1 VEEVKDKVSYGAMV
15 LCGVVVVVVV
25 VVVLIFFC
33 IFLVVV
39 GGTPC
44 FLNPEISA
52 SDIAQKN
59 YRSIYDVFGLPCS
72 PYSYIPNERLRML
85 VDTYETLSKQDVNE
99 DVCKFEHSLR
109 QNLKSLHTW
118 KYSTGGSESNISDP
132 NLSKFLSM
140 INTRVSEDVVDTAV
154 LKDKLPFSLVLA
166 KNSSKPEHRIQWGD
180 YVIIASEAKGVE
192 HSAYQALIQGL
203 ELGGDAAVNMWRRGL
218 STELAVVPV
227 VLSFSHSLCI
237 CAVYLI
243 PDCYPVIVELSP
255 ALSYLT
261 LEGRCCI
268 ARWGIVLAQFA
279 VQTVGILK
287 LSQVNRMNR
296 EMPLGLYIAT
306 EIFFKPLREYCKAGT
321 DFPECTLDSG
331 SRLRTNL
338 ELIMLVYNR
347 IHVVQD
353 ASELFLFPL
362 GVVSYPSTESMSHDT
377 RIRHVMDTCI
387 CLHFHYHKQLV
398 KDGCPVIVYDKLSRE
413 RGWSNDKPSEDVVNS
428 YIECVIKAVGVLNAA
443 GVAHMDLRPANI
455 LWCREESGTD
465 VRIQVID
472 LEDAVP
478 FGFYIRSSDTL
489 REDTRYP
496 VFEADERILIP
507 AVAPHNDWFCETVAS
522 WARQSEFNEY
532 SSYMA
537 ANFRTFEAEFFTKC
551 M

>member
-1 VEEVKDKVSYGAMV
+1 MV
-15 LCGVVVVVVV
+15 LWCCAVLVIPISDPR
-25 VVVLIFFC
+25 VVLSLSFFC
-33 IFLVVV
+33 IFLAVV
-39 GGTPC
+39 GATPC
-44 FLNPEISA
+44 FLNPDMSA
-52 SDIAQKN
+52 SDISLNKN
-59 YRSIYDVFGLPCS
+59 RSIYDVFGLPCS
-72 PYSYIPNERLRML
+72 PNSYIPNERLRML

-99 DVCKFEHSLR
+99 DVCNFEHSLR
-109 QNLKSLHTW
+109 RNLKSLHTW
-118 KYSTGGSESNISDP
+118 KYSSGGSESKISDP

-140 INTRVSEDVVDTAV
+140 INTKVSEDVVDTAV
-154 LKDKLPFSLVLA
+154 LKDNLPFRLVLA
-166 KNSSKPEHRIQWGD
+166 KQSSQPEHRIQWGD

-203 ELGGDAAVNMWRRGL
+203 ELGGDAAVNMWRCGL
-218 STELAVVPV
+218 STDLAVVPV

-279 VQTVGILK
+279 VQTVDILK
-287 LSQVNRMNR
+287 SSQVNRLNR
-296 EMPLGLYIAT
+296 ERKLGLYIAAKL
-306 EIFFKPLREYCKAGT
+306 FFKPLREYRKDGT
-321 DFPECTLDSG
+321 DLSECALDSG
-331 SRLRTNL
+331 SCLRTNL

-347 IHVVQD
+347 IHVVED

-362 GVVSYPSTESMSHDT
+362 GVVSYPSTKSISHDT
-377 RIRHVMDTCI
+377 PIRHVMDTCI

-398 KDGCPVIVYDKLSRE
+398 EDGCPVIVYDELSRE
-413 RGWSNDKPSEDVVNS
+413 RGWSNDKPPEDVVPS

-465 VRIQVID
+465 VRIRVID

-478 FGFYIRSSDTL
+478 FGFHIRSPDTL

-496 VFEADERILIP
+496 VFQTDERILIP

-522 WARQSEFNEY
+522 WARQSEYEDY
-532 SSYMA
+532 SRYMA
-537 ANFRTFEAEFFTKC
+537 ANFLTFETEFCGKMQC
-551 M
+551 Y